1 VPYSSSCG
9 VLPLGNALIG
19 DRFVRYTVI
28 LIASAYKNLGK
39 PDAEINIVRARD
51 IIILLTRF
59 VTPF

>member
-9 VLPLGNALIG
+9 VLPLGNVLIG

-28 LIASAYKNLGK
+28 LIASAHKDLGK
-39 PDAEINIVRARD
+39 PGAEINIVRARD
-51 IIILLTRF
+51 TIILLIRS